1 MVKSLPSVLAILTG
15 LAAVFA
21 PQIQDVV
28 SAHPAVASV
37 LGALA
42 VIAAHFAPPP
52 HQ

>member
-1 MVKSLPSVLAILTG
+1 MLKVLPSVLAIATG
-15 LAAVFA
+15 FIAVLE
-21 PQIQDVV
+21 PQIQGYI